1 MAFDLN
7 DVEDSDIAIV
17 GMAAQLPGAAGVAEY
32 WDNLCRGVESIR
44 PVPQADLIARGE
56 SRARLSDPNY
66 VPSAAILQQF
76 DEFDAEFFGMSPKEA
91 AIMDPQHR
99 KFLETCWHALED
111 AAHPPERFAGN
122 IGVWAGCGMGSYFYW
137 NVCSNRDL
145 VDGVG
150 HFLLRHTGN
159 DKDFLSTRVSHI
171 FDLRGPSVNV
181 QTACSTS
188 LVAIH
193 MACQSL
199 MSRECDMALAGGVTI
214 EMPHGVGYLYKE
226 NEILSPD
233 GHCHAFDHRAQGTV
247 FGSGAAV
254 VTLRRL
260 KDAIA
265 DGDHIWA
272 VIKGTAINNDGAA
285 KAGYLAPSVEGQ
297 AQAVAEALV
306 MAGVNPDDMG
316 YIECHG
322 TGTAL
327 GDPIEVAALNQA
339 YARLSEGTRQGP
351 CRIGSVKTNIGHLDT
366 AAGSA
371 GLIKS
376 ALAVHHGQIP
386 ASLGFEKPNPAI
398 DFEGGPFQVN
408 DRLGDWP
415 VPGPRLAGVNSLG
428 VGGTNAHVILQ
439 QPPVLPAAGESDWP
453 FHILTVSGRSKAAL
467 DANSAALAEWLS
479 AHPDVDMADLS
490 FTLTQG
496 RRQFDRRRVLVAKD
510 AAQAAQM
517 LANPDPLL
525 VFDHQPVGDPAD
537 AVFMLP
543 GGGAQYAGMARG
555 LYQTEPVFR
564 EWMDRGLDHMAD
576 AHGTDLRALWLPEPG
591 ASADADKRLLQPSLQ
606 LPLLMIT
613 EYALA
618 QLWISWG
625 VRPTALIGHS
635 MGENTAA
642 CIAAVMSFE
651 DCVGLVRLRGLL
663 MDRVPAG
670 GMLSVPLEPH
680 EFQPELD
687 ELGLDLAAVNGPSM
701 SVVSGPDAVLD
712 QFAARMLAREIEC
725 QRIAISIAAH
735 SRLLDGIMAEF
746 RAYLASITL
755 NAPQIPIISNRTG
768 QPMTA
773 AEATSP
779 DYWTAHLRGTV
790 RFADGIAHLA
800 QVPGRVFLEVGPGR
814 AMQAMAKANPA
825 VAAHQV
831 VSSLRHRDHATGDDT
846 YFMAALGRFWACGG
860 QIDWDQIWGGVT
872 RRRLS
877 LPVYA
882 FQRKRYFIERSAS
895 LATETADELA
905 RIEKPTEWGWRP
917 AWRLASPSIEI
928 GPDGPVAGTV
938 QNWLIVADELGLG
951 SRLAER
957 LRGLGQNVAVVTPG
971 DTFADKGQGQFALP
985 LESDR
990 EGYEILLAA
999 LAGQDRV
1006 PNRILHLWAV
1016 TQGAQ
1021 FRAGSSLLNSQLERG
1036 FFGLLHL
1043 AQAIG
1048 AEIPDASLEVIAVC
1062 NDALRVADEP
1072 APVPEKAT
1080 AAGPI
1085 RVIPHEMP
1093 NVAARL
1099 VDIRLEGRAR
1109 NLDALA
1115 ANLLEEALAPSG
1127 AAIAA
1132 WRDGRRFEQGLERV
1146 ALTDDGMAGV
1156 PQGAVCLITGGFG
1169 GIGQAIARELA
1180 QRGGAKLAL
1189 TTRGR
1194 VDVPGVIA
1202 LIRQLESLGAEVLPL
1217 RADVTSPE
1225 EMTRAVAQT
1234 RARFGNVD
1242 VVLHAAGV
1250 IRDSLIAA
1258 KTDDD
1263 AWDVLA
1269 PKLLGTRALIEALA
1283 DHPATLTVLFA
1294 STSSVIA
1301 PAGQADY
1308 VAANEYLN
1316 AVARSAP
1323 KALGR
1328 VVAVTWGVWADAGMA
1343 ARAMGL
1349 DTALTVAAPEG
1360 RPLLDESL
1368 PMPGGREF
1376 RSALSTSDWIIGGH
1390 RTAAGQALMPG
1401 AGWIELVA
1409 EAAMESGLGLPFVI
1423 RDLEFQRPVLVNDT
1437 ALVTTRIGPEGDAM
1451 RVQILDDPQGDGNV
1465 SALVAPLQ
1473 EPAPA
1478 PLTVAGGWDRD
1489 GQGAALDSAQEKQMN
1504 FGPRWKVLRR
1514 WRIAGDEGVAELSL
1528 APEFARDLD
1537 QGWLVHP
1544 ALLDI
1549 ATGWAMSLI
1558 RGWTPEHL
1566 WVPMGYRSIRIYRP
1580 LPAQIVSRIR
1590 NAGDNSDAQGMAQF
1604 DITLAAPDGTVCAE
1618 IRGFALRKLQ
1628 AAISARPQ
1636 GRSQPARSMSPAERR
1651 LHHNISQGIP
1661 AAIGPAMLSRAIS
1674 TGLAQVY
1681 VSSLDLKSLIAEA
1694 GVTEDAAPAEGG
1706 FERPDLDSDFIEPA
1720 PGTQAELAA
1729 IWSELLGIAQVGAAD
1744 SFFDLGGHSLI
1755 AVRMF
1760 GQVRKK
1766 FGADLPISTLFEA
1779 PTIAELSAL
1788 IEERTGP
1795 REIAS
1800 AENVRALPGAARSGD
1815 GRPKRRFIVDMGGR
1829 GDGTPFF
1836 MVAGMFGNVMNLR
1849 QLAQR
1854 LGGDR
1859 RFYGIQAR
1867 GLLGDDVP
1875 HDNFP
1880 EAARDY
1886 IAELREVQPEGPY
1899 LLGGFSGGG
1908 LTAYEMARQLRE
1920 AGQEV
1925 AMLVMLDTPLPLREP
1940 VSRQDR
1946 LMIRVGELREGGPGF
1961 AWKWLRDRVAYEF
1974 QRRSKAKAVE
1984 AEVAAEATG
1993 AFHDLAIE
2001 AAFYAALPTLKLS
2014 VWDGPVAMFRPPL
2027 DKRWKATGGR
2037 WINSGRDYVVADN
2050 GWTPWMPKL
2059 QVIEV
2064 PGDHDSMVLEPNVR
2078 RLTTVLR
2085 DILREADGD
2094 ATAQDKAAE

>member
-1 MAFDLN
+1 MAFDKTV
-7 DVEDSDIAIV
+7 VEDSDIAIV

-32 WDNLCRGVESIR
+32 WDNLCRGVESIQR
-44 PVPQADLIARGE
+44 LSQAELLARGE
-56 SRARLSDPNY
+56 SRARMADPNY
-66 VPSAAILQQF
+66 VPSAGILGQF
-76 DEFDAEFFGMSPKEA
+76 DEFDAEFFGLSPKEA

-122 IGVWAGCGMGSYFYW
+122 IGVWAGCGMGSYYYW

-159 DKDFLSTRVSHI
+159 DKDFLSTRVSHV
-171 FDLRGPSVNV
+171 FDLKGPSVNV

-199 MSRECDMALAGGVTI
+199 QSGECDMALAGGVTI
-214 EMPHGVGYLYKE
+214 ELPHGLGYLYKE

-254 VTLRRL
+254 VALRRL
-260 KDAIA
+260 RDALA

-272 VIKGTAINNDGAA
+272 VIKGSAINNDGAA

-306 MAGVNPDDMG
+306 MAGVSSDSIG
-316 YIECHG
+316 YVECHG

-339 YARLSEGTRQGP
+339 YARISEGTRQGP

-376 ALAVHHGQIP
+376 ALAVHHGKIP
-386 ASLGFEKPNPAI
+386 PSLNYEKPNPAI

-408 DRLGDWP
+408 DRLSDWP
-415 VPGPRLAGVNSLG
+415 VPGPRRAGVNSLG

-439 QPPVLPAAGESDWP
+439 EPPAAEASGESDWP
-453 FHILTVSGRSKAAL
+453 FHIVAISGRSKAAL
-467 DANSAALAEWLS
+467 DANSAALAGWLS
-479 AHPDVDMADLS
+479 ANPGVDMADLS

-496 RRQFDRRRVLVAKD
+496 RRQFDRRRVLVAHD
-510 AAQAAQM
+510 AAEAARL
-517 LANPDPLL
+517 LADPDPLL
-525 VFDHQPVGDPAD
+525 VFDHQPVGDPAE

-555 LYQTEPVFR
+555 LYETEPVFR
-564 EWMDRGLDHMAD
+564 EWMDRGLDHMAQ
-576 AHGTDLRALWLPEPG
+576 AHGVDLRALWLPEPG
-591 ASADADKRLLQPSLQ
+591 AEAEADRRLLQPSLQ

-625 VRPTALIGHS
+625 VQPAALIGHS

-642 CIAAVMSFE
+642 CIAGVMGFQ
-651 DCVGLVRLRGLL
+651 DCIGLVRLRGLL

-670 GMLSVPLEPH
+670 GMLSVPLPPE
-680 EFQPELD
+680 EFAAELA
-687 ELGLDLAAVNGPSM
+687 ELELDLAAVNGPGL
-701 SVVSGPDAVLD
+701 SVVSGPDAALD
-712 QFAARMLAREIEC
+712 RFAARMAAREVEC

-735 SRLLDGIMAEF
+735 SRLLELVLGEF
-746 RAYLASITL
+746 RAYLASIPL
-755 NAPQIPIISNRTG
+755 NAPRIPIISNRSG
-768 QPMTA
+768 QPLTA

-779 DYWTAHLRGTV
+779 DYWVAHLRGTV

-800 QVPGRVFLEVGPGR
+800 QVPGRVFVEVGPGR
-814 AMQAMAKANPA
+814 AMQAMTKAHPA
-825 VAAHQV
+825 VAANQV
-831 VSSLRHRDHATGDDT
+831 ISTLRHRDHATGDDS
-846 YFMAALGRFWACGG
+846 YFMGALARFWACGG
-860 QIDWDQIWGGVT
+860 QIDWDQVWGGAR

-877 LPVYA
+877 LPGYA
-882 FQRKRYFIERSAS
+882 FQRKRYFIERSANAAAEVAS
-895 LATETADELA
+895 ELA
-905 RIEKPTEWGWRP
+905 RIEEPAQWGWRP
-917 AWRLASPSIEI
+917 AWKLASPNIEI
-928 GPDGPVAGTV
+928 GPQGPVAPGERT
-938 QNWLIVADELGLG
+938 WLVFADDLG
-951 SRLAER
+951 LAER
-957 LRGLGQNVAVVTPG
+957 VAEGLRARGQRIAVVQVG
-971 DTFADKGQGQFALP
+971 DTFADKGEGRFLLP
-985 LESDR
+985 VESDR
-990 EGYEILLAA
+990 EGYEMLLAA
-999 LAGQDRV
+999 LAAQEMV
-1006 PNRILHLWAV
+1006 PDRILHLWSV
-1016 TQGAQ
+1016 TQGAK
-1021 FRAGSSLLNSQLERG
+1021 FRPGSSLLNSQLERG

-1048 AEIPDASLEVIAVC
+1048 AELPDARLELIAVC

-1085 RVIPHEMP
+1085 RVMPHEMP
-1093 NVAARL
+1093 NVSARL
-1099 VDIRLEGRAR
+1099 VDIRLPAKGG
-1109 NLDALA
+1109 LDTLA

-1127 AAIAA
+1127 AAVAA
-1132 WRDGRRFEQGLERV
+1132 WRDGRRFEQSLEKV
-1146 ALTDDGMAGV
+1146 ALEDDGMAAI
-1156 PQGAVCLITGGFG
+1156 PQGAACLITGGFG

-1194 VDVPGVIA
+1194 VDSPAVIA
-1202 LIRQLESLGAEVLPL
+1202 SLRQLESLGAEVLAI

-1225 EMTRAVAQT
+1225 DMARAVAET
-1234 RARFGNVD
+1234 KARFGSLD

-1283 DHPATLTVLFA
+1283 GDPAKLTVLFS

-1323 KALGR
+1323 PALGR
-1328 VVAVTWGVWADAGMA
+1328 AVAVNWGVWADAGMA

-1349 DTALTVAAPEG
+1349 DTASAVAVPQG
-1360 RPLLDESL
+1360 RPLLDDSL
-1368 PMPGGREF
+1368 PVPGGREF
-1376 RSALSTSDWIIGGH
+1376 RSTLRIEDWIIGGH
-1390 RTAAGQALMPG
+1390 KTAAGQALMPG
-1401 AGWIELVA
+1401 TGWIELVS
-1409 EAAMESGLGLPFVI
+1409 EAALESGLSLPIVI
-1423 RDLEFQRPVLVNDT
+1423 RDLEFRRPLLVTDK
-1437 ALVTTRIGPEGDAM
+1437 AMVTTRVTPEGDAM
-1451 RVQILDDPQGDGNV
+1451 RIDILDDPQGDPNV
-1465 SALVAPLQ
+1465 TALVGRLDA
-1473 EPAPA
+1473 PAPA
-1478 PLTVAGGWDRD
+1478 PLAVAGGWDQD
-1489 GQGAALDSAQEKQMN
+1489 GQGAALPSAQERQMA

-1514 WRIAGDEGVAELSL
+1514 FRIAEGEGVAELSL
-1528 APEFARDLD
+1528 APEFA
-1537 QGWLVHP
+1537 GEAGEWLAHP

-1549 ATGWAMSLI
+1549 ATGWAMALI
-1558 RGWTPEHL
+1558 KGWSPDHL
-1566 WVPMGYRSIRIYRP
+1566 WVPMGYRSIRLYAP
-1580 LPAQIVSRIR
+1580 LPEQVTSRIR
-1590 NAGDNSDAQGMAQF
+1590 NAGENTDAQGMAQF
-1604 DITLAAPDGTVCAE
+1604 DITLAGPDGTIVAE
-1618 IRGFALRKLQ
+1618 IKGFALRKLS
-1628 AAISARPQ
+1628 AAISAQPQ
-1636 GRSQPARSMSPAERR
+1636 RAAAPRSLSPAERR
-1651 LHHNISQGIP
+1651 LQHNISQGIP
-1661 AAIGPAMLSRAIS
+1661 AAIGPSMLSRAIS

-1681 VSSLDLKSLIAEA
+1681 VSSLDLNTLILEA
-1694 GVTEDAAPAEGG
+1694 GVVEDAAPSEGG
-1706 FERPDLDSDFIEPA
+1706 FERPDLDSDFVEPA

-1729 IWSELLGIAQVGAAD
+1729 IWSELLGIAQVGAVD

-1760 GQVRKK
+1760 GQLRKA
-1766 FGADLPISTLFEA
+1766 FGVDLPISTLFEA
-1779 PTIAELSAL
+1779 PTIAQLAAL
-1788 IEERTGP
+1788 VEERTGP
-1795 REIAS
+1795 RELVS
-1800 AENVRALPGAARSGD
+1800 PDNVRALPVSAR
-1815 GRPKRRFIVDMGGR
+1815 PRFRFLVDMGGR
-1829 GDGTPFF
+1829 GEGTPFF
-1836 MVAGMFGNVMNLR
+1836 MVAGMFGNIMNLR

-1854 LGGDR
+1854 LGPDR
-1859 RFYGIQAR
+1859 RFWGIQAR
-1867 GLLGDDVP
+1867 GLLGDDKP
-1875 HDNFP
+1875 HEDFA

-1886 IAELREVQPEGPY
+1886 IEELRQVQPTGPY
-1899 LLGGFSGGG
+1899 LIGGFSGGG
-1908 LTAYEMARQLRE
+1908 LTAYEMARQLRA
-1920 AGQEV
+1920 AGEEV
-1925 AMLVMLDTPLPLREP
+1925 AMLVMLDTPLPQREP
-1940 VSRQDR
+1940 VSRKDR
-1946 LMIRVGELREGGPGF
+1946 LAIRLGELREGGPGF
-1961 AWKWLRDRVAYEF
+1961 VWKWLRDRVAYEF
-1974 QRRSKAKAVE
+1974 QRRSKARAVE
-1984 AEVAAEATG
+1984 AEVSAEATG

-2001 AAFYAALPTLKLS
+2001 AAFLAALPGLQLS
-2014 VWDGPVAMFRPPL
+2014 VWDGPVALFRPPL
-2027 DKRWKATGGR
+2027 DRRWKVTGGR
-2037 WINSGRDYVVADN
+2037 WINSGRDYVIEDN
-2050 GWTPWMPKL
+2050 GWTPWMPGL
-2059 QVIEV
+2059 RVIEV

-2078 RLTTVLR
+2078 RLASVLR
-2085 DILREADGD
+2085 EILREAD
-2094 ATAQDKAAE
+2094 AAAQAPAGIRAAE

>member
-1 MAFDLN
+1 MAFDKSV
-7 DVEDSDIAIV
+7 VEDSDIAIV

-32 WDNLCRGVESIR
+32 WDNLCRGVESIQR
-44 PVPQADLIARGE
+44 VPEAELIARGE
-56 SRARLSDPNY
+56 SRARMADPNY
-66 VPSAAILQQF
+66 VPSAAILGQF
-76 DEFDAEFFGMSPKEA
+76 DEFDAEFFGLSPKEA

-111 AAHPPERFAGN
+111 AAHVPERFAGN

-159 DKDFLSTRVSHI
+159 DKDFLSTRVSHV
-171 FDLRGPSVNV
+171 FDLKGPSVNV

-199 MSRECDMALAGGVTI
+199 NSGECDMALAGGVTI
-214 EMPHGVGYLYKE
+214 ELPHGLGYLYKE

-254 VTLRRL
+254 LALRRAS
-260 KDAIA
+260 DAIA

-272 VIKGTAINNDGAA
+272 IIKGSAINNDGAA

-297 AQAVAEALV
+297 AQAISEALV
-306 MAGVNPDDMG
+306 MAGVSSDSIG
-316 YIECHG
+316 YVECHG

-339 YARLSEGTRQGP
+339 YARVSDGTRQGP
-351 CRIGSVKTNIGHLDT
+351 CHIGSVKTNIGHLDT

-386 ASLGFEKPNPAI
+386 PSLGYEAPNPAI
-398 DFEGGPFQVN
+398 DFEGGPFRVN
-408 DRLGDWP
+408 DTLGGWP
-415 VPGPRLAGVNSLG
+415 IAGPRRAGVNSLG
-428 VGGTNAHVILQ
+428 VGGTNAHVIVQEPPLA
-439 QPPVLPAAGESDWP
+439 QPSGESDWP
-453 FHILTVSGRSKAAL
+453 FQIIAVSGRSKAAL
-467 DANSAALAEWLS
+467 DANAAALAGWL
-479 AHPDVDMADLS
+479 AANPAVNLADLS

-496 RRQFDRRRVLVAKD
+496 RRQFDRRRVLVAET
-510 AAQAAQM
+510 AEQAAAL
-517 LANPDPLL
+517 LANPDPRL
-525 VFDHQPVGDPAD
+525 VFDHQPVGDPTD

-555 LYQTEPVFR
+555 LYQTEPTFR
-564 EWMDRGLDHMAD
+564 EWMDRGLDHMAA

-591 ASADADKRLLQPSLQ
+591 AEAEADRRLLQPSLQ

-625 VRPTALIGHS
+625 VTPAALIGHS

-642 CIAAVMSFE
+642 CIAGVMSFQ
-651 DCVGLVRLRGLL
+651 DCIGLVRLRGLL

-670 GMLSVPLEPH
+670 GMLSVPLEPA
-680 EFQPELD
+680 EFAEELAA
-687 ELGLDLAAVNGPSM
+687 LGLDLAAVNGPSM
-701 SVVSGPDAVLD
+701 SVVSGPDATLD
-712 QFAARMLAREIEC
+712 EFAAKMAAREVEC

-735 SRLLDGIMAEF
+735 SRLLDGVMAEF
-746 RAYLASITL
+746 RAYLASIPL
-755 NAPQIPIISNRTG
+755 NPPRIPIISNRSGLPLTD
-768 QPMTA
+768 

-779 DYWTAHLRGTV
+779 DYWVAHLRGTV

-800 QVPGRVFLEVGPGR
+800 QAPGRVFLEVGPGR
-814 AMQAMAKANPA
+814 AMQAMAKANPG

-831 VSSLRHRDHATGDDT
+831 VSTLRHRDHATEDDSF
-846 YFMAALGRFWACGG
+846 FMAALARFWACGG
-860 QIDWDQIWGGVT
+860 AIDWGQIWGEAP

-877 LPVYA
+877 LPGYA

-895 LATETADELA
+895 VATDAADELA
-905 RIEKPTEWGWRP
+905 RIEEPAEWGWRP
-917 AWRLASPSIEI
+917 TWKLASPNIEI
-928 GPDGPVAGTV
+928 GPQGPVATGS
-938 QNWLIVADELGLG
+938 QNWLVFVDELGLG
-951 SRLAER
+951 ERVAAGLRARGQRVAEVR
-957 LRGLGQNVAVVTPG
+957 IG
-971 DTFADKGQGQFALP
+971 DSFADKTVSGGDGRFLLP
-985 LESDR
+985 VESDR
-990 EGYEILLAA
+990 EGYEMLLAA
-999 LAGQDRV
+999 LAAQDMV
-1006 PNRILHLWAV
+1006 PERILHLWSV
-1016 TQGAQ
+1016 TQGAK
-1021 FRAGSSLLNSQLERG
+1021 FRPGSSLLNSQLERG

-1048 AEIPDASLEVIAVC
+1048 TELPEAKLELIAIC

-1072 APVPEKAT
+1072 APSPEKAT

-1085 RVIPHEMP
+1085 RVMPHEMP
-1093 NVAARL
+1093 NIRARL
-1099 VDIRLEGRAR
+1099 VDVRVPKA
-1109 NLDALA
+1109 LDALA

-1132 WRDGRRFEQGLERV
+1132 WRDGRRFEQSLEKV
-1146 ALTDDGMAGV
+1146 ALADDGMAGV
-1156 PQGAVCLITGGFG
+1156 PAGATCLITGGFG

-1180 QRGGAKLAL
+1180 GRGGAKLAL

-1194 VDVPGVIA
+1194 VDSPAILASV
-1202 LIRQLESLGAEVLPL
+1202 RQLEALGAEVLAI

-1225 EMTRAVAQT
+1225 DMARAVAET
-1234 RARFGNVD
+1234 RARFGGLE

-1263 AWDVLA
+1263 SWDVLA
-1269 PKLLGTRALIEALA
+1269 PKLLGTRALVEAL
-1283 DHPATLTVLFA
+1283 DGQPAGLTVLFA

-1323 KALGR
+1323 PALGR
-1328 VVAVTWGVWADAGMA
+1328 VVAVNWGVWADAGMA

-1349 DTALTVAAPEG
+1349 DTASVVAVPQG
-1360 RPLLDESL
+1360 RPLLDDSL
-1368 PMPGGREF
+1368 PVPGGREF
-1376 RSALSTSDWIIGGH
+1376 RSTLRIEDWIIGGH
-1390 RTAAGQALMPG
+1390 KTAAGQALMPG
-1401 AGWIELVA
+1401 TGWIELVS
-1409 EAAMESGLGLPFVI
+1409 EAALESGLSLPIVI
-1423 RDLEFQRPVLVNDT
+1423 RDLEFRRPLLVTDK
-1437 ALVTTRIGPEGDAM
+1437 AMVTTRVTPEGDAM
-1451 RVQILDDPQGDGNV
+1451 RIDILDDPQGDPNV
-1465 SALVAPLQ
+1465 TALVGRLDA
-1473 EPAPA
+1473 PAPA
-1478 PLTVAGGWDRD
+1478 PLAVAGGWDQD
-1489 GQGAALDSAQEKQMN
+1489 GQGTALPSAQERQMT

-1514 WRIAGDEGVAELSL
+1514 FRIAEGEGVAELSL
-1528 APEFARDLD
+1528 APEFA
-1537 QGWLVHP
+1537 GEAGEWLAHP

-1549 ATGWAMSLI
+1549 ATGWAMALI
-1558 RGWTPEHL
+1558 KGWSPDHL
-1566 WVPMGYRSIRIYRP
+1566 WVPMGYRSIRLYAP
-1580 LPAQIVSRIR
+1580 LPAQVTSRIR
-1590 NAGDNSDAQGMAQF
+1590 NAGENSDAQGMAQF
-1604 DITLAAPDGTVCAE
+1604 DITLAGPDGAIVAE
-1618 IRGFALRKLQ
+1618 IKGFALRKLS
-1628 AAISARPQ
+1628 AAISAQPQ
-1636 GRSQPARSMSPAERR
+1636 RAAAPRSLSPAERR
-1651 LHHNISQGIP
+1651 LQHNISQGIP
-1661 AAIGPAMLSRAIS
+1661 AAIGPSMLSRAIS

-1681 VSSLDLKSLIAEA
+1681 VSSLDLNALILEA
-1694 GVTEDAAPAEGG
+1694 GVVEDAAPSEGG
-1706 FERPDLDSDFIEPA
+1706 FERPDLDSDFVEPT

-1760 GQVRKK
+1760 GQLRKK
-1766 FGADLPISTLFEA
+1766 FGVDLPISTLFEA
-1779 PTIAELSAL
+1779 PTIAGLAAL
-1788 IEERTGP
+1788 VEERTGP
-1795 REIAS
+1795 RELVS
-1800 AENVRALPGAARSGD
+1800 PDNVAKLPVSQK
-1815 GRPKRRFIVDMGGR
+1815 PRFRFVVDMGGR

-1836 MVAGMFGNVMNLR
+1836 IVAGMFGNIMNLR

-1854 LGGDR
+1854 TGADR
-1859 RFYGIQAR
+1859 RFYGLQAR
-1867 GLLGDDVP
+1867 GLLGDDKP
-1875 HDNFP
+1875 HDSFA

-1886 IAELREVQPEGPY
+1886 IEEIRQVQPNGPY

-1908 LTAYEMARQLRE
+1908 LTAYEMARQLRA
-1920 AGQEV
+1920 AGEEV

-1940 VSRQDR
+1940 VSRKDR
-1946 LMIRVGELREGGPGF
+1946 LAIRLGELREGGPGF
-1961 AWKWLRDRVAYEF
+1961 VWKWLRDRVGYEF
-1974 QRRSKAKAVE
+1974 QRRSKAKAIE

-2001 AAFYAALPTLKLS
+2001 AAFLAALPGMQVTE
-2014 VWDGPVAMFRPPL
+2014 WDGPVAMFRPPL
-2027 DKRWKATGGR
+2027 DKRWKVTGGR
-2037 WINSGRDYVVADN
+2037 WINSGRDYVVEDN
-2050 GWTPWMPKL
+2050 GWTPYMPQL
-2059 QVIEV
+2059 RVIEV

-2078 RLTTVLR
+2078 RMASVLR
-2085 DILREADGD
+2085 EILREAD
-2094 ATAQDKAAE
+2094 AAPSSVKAAE

>member
-1 MAFDLN
+1 MAFDKTV
-7 DVEDSDIAIV
+7 VEDTDIAIV

-32 WDNLCRGVESIR
+32 WDNLCRGVESIQR
-44 PVPQADLIARGE
+44 VPQAELLARGE

-66 VPSAAILQQF
+66 VASAAVLDQF
-76 DEFDAEFFGMSPKEA
+76 DEFDAEFFGLSPKEA

-111 AAHPPERFAGN
+111 AAHVPERFAGN
-122 IGVWAGCGMGSYFYW
+122 IGVWAGCGAGSYYYW

-159 DKDFLSTRVSHI
+159 DKDFLSTRVSHV
-171 FDLRGPSVNV
+171 FDLKGPSVNV

-199 MSRECDMALAGGVTI
+199 QSGECDMALAGGVTI
-214 EMPHGVGYLYKE
+214 ELPHGLGYLYKE

-254 VTLRRL
+254 VALRRL
-260 KDAIA
+260 RDALA

-272 VIKGTAINNDGAA
+272 VIKGSAINNDGAA

-306 MAGVNPDDMG
+306 MAGVSSDSIG
-316 YIECHG
+316 YVECHG

-339 YARLSEGTRQGP
+339 YARVSEGGRQGP

-386 ASLGFEKPNPAI
+386 PSLNYEAPNPAI

-408 DRLGDWP
+408 DRLSDWP
-415 VPGPRLAGVNSLG
+415 VPGPRRAGVNSLG
-428 VGGTNAHVILQ
+428 VGGTNAHVILE
-439 QPPVLPAAGESDWP
+439 QPPAAEASGESDWP
-453 FHILTVSGRSKAAL
+453 FHIIAVSGRSKAAL
-467 DANSAALAEWLS
+467 DANSAALAGWLQ
-479 AHPDVDMADLS
+479 ANPGVDMADLS

-496 RRQFDRRRVLVAKD
+496 RRQFDRRRVLVAET
-510 AAQAAQM
+510 AAEAARL
-517 LANPDPLL
+517 LAEPDPLL
-525 VFDHQPVGDPAD
+525 VFDHQPVGDPAE

-564 EWMDRGLDHMAD
+564 EWMDRGLDHMAQ
-576 AHGTDLRALWLPEPG
+576 AHSTDLRALWLPEPG
-591 ASADADKRLLQPSLQ
+591 QEAEADRRLLQPSLQ

-625 VRPTALIGHS
+625 VTPAALIGHS

-642 CIAAVMSFE
+642 CIAGVMSFE
-651 DCVGLVRLRGLL
+651 DCIGLVRLRGLL

-670 GMLSVPLEPH
+670 GMLSVPLPPE
-680 EFQPELD
+680 EFAAEL
-687 ELGLDLAAVNGPSM
+687 EALELDLAAVNGPGL
-701 SVVSGPDAVLD
+701 SVVSGPDAALD
-712 QFAARMLAREIEC
+712 RFAARMAEREVEC

-735 SRLLDGIMAEF
+735 SRLLEPVLGEF
-746 RAYLASITL
+746 RAYLASIRL
-755 NAPQIPIISNRTG
+755 NAPQIPIISNRSG
-768 QPMTA
+768 QPLTA

-779 DYWTAHLRGTV
+779 DYWVAHLRGTV

-800 QVPGRVFLEVGPGR
+800 QVPGRVFVEVGPGR
-814 AMQAMAKANPA
+814 AMQAMTKAHPA
-825 VAAHQV
+825 VAANQV
-831 VSSLRHRDHATGDDT
+831 ISTLRHRDHATGDDS
-846 YFMAALGRFWACGG
+846 YFMAALARFWACGG
-860 QIDWDQIWGGVT
+860 QIDWDQVWGGAR

-877 LPVYA
+877 LPGYA
-882 FQRKRYFIERSAS
+882 FQRRRYFIERSAN
-895 LATETADELA
+895 AAAETAEELA
-905 RIEKPTEWGWRP
+905 RIEEPAEWGWRP
-917 AWRLASPSIEI
+917 AWKLASPNIEI
-928 GPDGPVAGTV
+928 GPQGPVARG
-938 QNWLIVADELGLG
+938 QRNWLVFADDLG
-951 SRLAER
+951 LAER
-957 LRGLGQNVAVVTPG
+957 VTEGLRARGQRVAVVEVG
-971 DTFADKGQGQFALP
+971 DTFADKTVAGGDGRFLLP
-985 LESDR
+985 VESDR
-990 EGYEILLAA
+990 EGYEMLLAA
-999 LAGQDRV
+999 LAGQEMV
-1006 PNRILHLWAV
+1006 PDRILHLWSV
-1016 TQGAQ
+1016 TQGAK
-1021 FRAGSSLLNSQLERG
+1021 FRPGSSLLNSQLERG

-1043 AQAIG
+1043 AQAVG
-1048 AEIPDASLEVIAVC
+1048 AELPDAKLEVIAVC

-1085 RVIPHEMP
+1085 RVMPHEMP
-1093 NVAARL
+1093 TVSARL
-1099 VDIRLEGRAR
+1099 VDIRLPAKGG
-1109 NLDALA
+1109 LDALA

-1127 AAIAA
+1127 AAVAA
-1132 WRDGRRFEQGLERV
+1132 WRDGRRFEQSLEKV
-1146 ALTDDGMAGV
+1146 ALADDGMAAI
-1156 PQGAVCLITGGFG
+1156 PQGAACLITGGFG

-1194 VDVPGVIA
+1194 VDSPAVTASV
-1202 LIRQLESLGAEVLPL
+1202 RQLESLGAEVLAI

-1225 EMTRAVAQT
+1225 DMARAVAET
-1234 RARFGNVD
+1234 KARFGSLD

-1283 DHPATLTVLFA
+1283 DNPAKLTVLFS

-1323 KALGR
+1323 QALGR
-1328 VVAVTWGVWADAGMA
+1328 VVAVNWGVWADAGMA

-1349 DTALTVAAPEG
+1349 DTASAVAVPQG

-1376 RSALSTSDWIIGGH
+1376 RTALKMQDWIIGGH
-1390 RTAAGQALMPG
+1390 KTAQGQALMPG
-1401 AGWIELVA
+1401 TGWIELIS
-1409 EAAMESGLGLPFVI
+1409 EAALECGLSLPLVI
-1423 RDLEFQRPVLVNDT
+1423 RDLEFRRPVLVSDT
-1437 ALVTTRIGPEGDAM
+1437 ALVSTRVLPEGDAM
-1451 RVQILDDPQGDGNV
+1451 RIEILDDPQGEPNV
-1465 SALVAPLQ
+1465 SALVAGLHEAAPEALQ
-1473 EPAPA
+1473 I
-1478 PLTVAGGWDRD
+1478 AGGWDRD
-1489 GQGAALDSAQEKQMN
+1489 GQGAAIASAQEGQMA
-1504 FGPRWKVLRR
+1504 FGPRWQVLRR
-1514 WRIAGDEGVAELSL
+1514 YRIAGDEGVAELSL
-1528 APEFARDLD
+1528 PPEYAAEA
-1537 QGWLVHP
+1537 GEWLTHP

-1549 ATGWAMSLI
+1549 ATGWAMELI
-1558 RGWTPEHL
+1558 KGWSPGNL
-1566 WVPMGYRSIRIYRP
+1566 WVPMGYRAIRLYAP
-1580 LPAQIVSRIR
+1580 LPAQVISHIR

-1604 DITLAAPDGTVCAE
+1604 DITLAAADGTVCAE
-1618 IRGFALRKLQ
+1618 IKGFALRKLA
-1628 AAISARPQ
+1628 AAISATPQ
-1636 GRSQPARSMSPAERR
+1636 ARVQPARSLSPAERR

-1674 TGLAQVY
+1674 TGLSQVY
-1681 VSSLDLKSLIAEA
+1681 VSSLDLPALIAEA
-1694 GVTEDAAPAEGG
+1694 GVVEDAAPAEGG
-1706 FERPDLDSDFIEPA
+1706 FERPDLDSDFVEPA
-1720 PGTQAELAA
+1720 PGIQAELAA

-1760 GQVRKK
+1760 GQLRKA
-1766 FGADLPISTLFEA
+1766 FGVDLPISTLFEA
-1779 PTIAELSAL
+1779 PTIAELAAL
-1788 IEERTGP
+1788 VEERTGP
-1795 REIAS
+1795 RELVS
-1800 AENVRALPGAARSGD
+1800 PDNVRELPVSAR
-1815 GRPKRRFIVDMGGR
+1815 PRFRFLVDMGGR
-1829 GDGTPFF
+1829 GEGTPFF
-1836 MVAGMFGNVMNLR
+1836 MVAGMFGNIMNLR

-1854 LGGDR
+1854 LGPDR
-1859 RFYGIQAR
+1859 RFWGIQAR
-1867 GLLGDDVP
+1867 GLLGDDKP
-1875 HDNFP
+1875 HEDFT

-1886 IAELREVQPEGPY
+1886 IEELRQIQPAGPY
-1899 LLGGFSGGG
+1899 LIGGFSGGG
-1908 LTAYEMARQLRE
+1908 LTAYEMARQLRA
-1920 AGQEV
+1920 AGEEV

-1940 VSRQDR
+1940 VSRKDR
-1946 LMIRVGELREGGPGF
+1946 LAIRLGELREGGPGF
-1961 AWKWLRDRVAYEF
+1961 VWKWLRDRVAYEF

-1984 AEVAAEATG
+1984 AEVSAEATG

-2001 AAFYAALPTLKLS
+2001 AAFLAALPKMRLS

-2027 DKRWKATGGR
+2027 DRRWKVTGGR
-2037 WINSGRDYVVADN
+2037 WINSGRDYVIEDN
-2050 GWTPWMPKL
+2050 GWTPWMPNL
-2059 QVIEV
+2059 RVIEV

-2078 RLTTVLR
+2078 RLSSVLR
-2085 DILREADGD
+2085 EILREADAEMD
-2094 ATAQDKAAE
+2094 APAGIKAAE